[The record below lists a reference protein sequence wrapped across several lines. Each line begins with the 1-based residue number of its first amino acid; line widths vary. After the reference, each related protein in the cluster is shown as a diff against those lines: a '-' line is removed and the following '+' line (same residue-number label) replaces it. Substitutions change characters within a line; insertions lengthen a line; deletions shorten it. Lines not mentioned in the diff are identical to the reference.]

1 MMPTKMNISNLSLG
15 PMLSSLMRNKTG
27 TLLVALHI
35 AVTLAIVINSLYI
48 IVQRVEKISRDTGID
63 VDNVIVAYVRGFGED
78 FDVVDSIT
86 NDLKLIKSIPGVVAA
101 TVSNAV
107 PLSGSGSGTGLRT
120 VADESV
126 DAVSAGRYR
135 WGEQGLDALGV
146 KLTRG
151 RNFLAAEIDFILPE
165 SGSSTPASVLVTQKL
180 ADELFPEEDALG
192 KTVYWGSMDPS
203 TIVGIIGK
211 MHGSWVGW
219 DKLENV
225 VIMPGLPARNTTNQ
239 YIIRVEPGMRDQ
251 MLPLIEKTL
260 GESNRSRVVKRVRSM
275 QEMAARSYRS
285 DRGMAIILSIVITL
299 LIGLT
304 ALVIVGLSS
313 FHVTQRTRQ
322 IGTRRAL
329 GARRIDVIRQFKL
342 ENWLITT
349 AGAVLGTFLTVG
361 VAYWLETTFELQ
373 RLDWR
378 YLPVGIVCLWV
389 LSSLA
394 VLEPAR
400 RAASVPPA
408 VATRSV

>member
-1 MMPTKMNISNLSLG
+1 MV
-15 PMLSSLMRNKTG
+15 SSLMRNKTG
-27 TLLVALHI
+27 AILVAVQV

-48 IVQRVEKISRDTGID
+48 IVLRVEKVNRNSGID
-63 VDNVIVAYVRGFGED
+63 VENVIVAYVRGFGDD

-86 NDLKLIKSIPGVVAA
+86 NDIDMIKSIPGVVAA
-101 TVSNAV
+101 TVSNQV

-120 VADESV
+120 VPNETIE
-126 DAVSAGRYR
+126 AVSTARYR
-135 WGEQGLDALGV
+135 WSEEGLDSLGV
-146 KLTRG
+146 KLSRG
-151 RNFLAAEIDFILPE
+151 RNFLPEEVNYILPE
-165 SGSSTPASVLVTQKL
+165 SDPPAPASILVTQKL
-180 ADELFPEEDALG
+180 ADDLFGEEDALG
-192 KTVYWGSMDPS
+192 KTVYWGSMEPS
-203 TIVGIIGK
+203 TIVGIIEH

-225 VIMPGLPARNTTNQ
+225 VIQPGKPAYTADK
-239 YIIRVEPGMRDQ
+239 YIIRVEPGMRDE
-251 MLPLIEKTL
+251 LIPVIQKAL
-260 GESNRSRVVKRVRSM
+260 GESNRQRVVKAVRTLE
-275 QEMAARSYRS
+275 EMAARSYRS
-285 DRGMAIILSIVITL
+285 DRGMAIVLSVVISL

-304 ALVIVGLSS
+304 ALVIVGLTS

-329 GARRIDVIRQFKL
+329 GARRIDIIHLFML

-349 AGAVLGTFLTVG
+349 VGAVLGVVLTVIL
-361 VAYWLETTFELQ
+361 AYWLEVSFELQ

-378 YLPVGIVCLWV
+378 YLPAGIVALWV

-408 VATRSV
+408 VATRNV

>member
-1 MMPTKMNISNLSLG
+1 MTNLNLG
-15 PMLSSLMRNKTG
+15 PIVSSLMRNKTG
-27 TLLVALHI
+27 AMLVAVHI

-48 IVQRVEKISRDTGID
+48 IVLRVDKMNRETGID
-63 VDNVIVAYVRGFGED
+63 VNNVVVTYVRGFGED
-78 FDVVDSIT
+78 FDVIDSIK
-86 NDLKLIKSIPGVVAA
+86 NDLRLIKSIPGVVAA

-120 VADESV
+120 VPDETI
-126 DAVSAGRYR
+126 DAVSTGRYR
-135 WGEQGLDALGV
+135 WGEEGLDALGV
-146 KLTRG
+146 KLSRG
-151 RNFLAAEIDFILPE
+151 RNFLPEEIDYVLPD
-165 SGSSTPASVLVTQKL
+165 SDIPMPASVLVTQKL
-180 ADELFPEEDALG
+180 ADELFPDEDALG
-192 KTVYWGSMDPS
+192 KTVYWGGMDPS

-225 VIMPGLPARNTTNQ
+225 VIQPGMPAGTTNK
-239 YIIRVEPGMRDQ
+239 YIIRVEPGMRDE
-251 MLPLIEKTL
+251 LIPIIEKTL
-260 GESNRSRVVKRVRSM
+260 GESNRSRVVKSVRSL
-275 QEMAARSYRS
+275 QEMAARTYRN
-285 DRGMAIILSIVITL
+285 DRGMAIILTIVITL

-304 ALVIVGLSS
+304 ALVIIGLAS

-329 GARRIDVIRQFKL
+329 GARRIDIVRQFML

-349 AGAVLGTFLTVG
+349 AGALLGVVLTVA
-361 VAYWLETTFELQ
+361 VAYWLETSFELQ

-378 YLPVGIVCLWV
+378 YLPVGVVALWV